1 MIKIDVT
8 FCYFW
13 YFLWYPIILDNSV
26 SLFWLVCKLVKQFD
40 KILLL
45 RTLHTSLIPMIP
57 YILDHL
63 FWIIELKKLAQ
74 NIAGKCAGTAYAT
87 AAMYKDVSLIF

>member
-1 MIKIDVT
+1 
-8 FCYFW
+8 
-13 YFLWYPIILDNSV
+13 
-26 SLFWLVCKLVKQFD
+26 
-40 KILLL
+40 
-45 RTLHTSLIPMIP
+45 MIP

-87 AAMYKDVSLIF
+87 AAMYKDVALIF